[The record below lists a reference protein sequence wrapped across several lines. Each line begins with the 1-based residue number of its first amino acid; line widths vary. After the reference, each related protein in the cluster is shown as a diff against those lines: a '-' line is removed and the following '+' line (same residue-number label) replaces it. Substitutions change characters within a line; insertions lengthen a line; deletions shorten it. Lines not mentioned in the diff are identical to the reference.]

1 MGTGKMT
8 HTGQSSGTFAHI
20 RSAPDVV
27 SHKNNFDLLRF
38 IFAFIVFLFHVH
50 VLSGR
55 PELAAL
61 SRWFSADL
69 AVKSFFVVSGFLVF
83 MSFENTATIGGYATK
98 RVRRIYPAYFTV
110 VVFCAL
116 AGALITSVPLG
127 DYFSGQWLRY
137 VAANLVFLNFLAPEL
152 PGVFQDNPWH
162 AVNGAL
168 WTLKIEVM
176 FYAAVPAIAFFCA
189 RLGRW
194 WVLGGLYILS
204 VAYLL
209 GMERLAGASGR
220 EIYVQL
226 GRQLPGQ
233 LSYFLAGAACY
244 YLQAA
249 LARHWRWA
257 FVVAILALLLP
268 FSRLVDAVLEP
279 AALGVLVICLAI
291 GARYIGNFGRFG
303 DFSYGIYIIHF
314 PVLQTLIAFGV
325 FQGNPYVAVGVAT
338 VLVLVGAYISW
349 HLVEKPFLRKSS
361 HYVVAEQAL
370 KQA

>member
-1 MGTGKMT
+1 MC
-8 HTGQSSGTFAHI
+8 
-20 RSAPDVV
+20 SALKVP

-38 IFAFIVFLFHVH
+38 VFAFIVFLYHAH

-55 PELAAL
+55 PELSAL
-61 SRWFSADL
+61 SRWLSAEF
-69 AVKSFFVVSGFLVF
+69 AVDSFFVVSGYLVL
-83 MSFENTATIGGYATK
+83 MSFDNSTSVGEYASK
-98 RVRRIYPAYFTV
+98 RARRIYPAYFAV
-110 VVFCAL
+110 VAFCAL
-116 AGALITSVPLG
+116 AGALLSTLPPRE
-127 DYFSGQWLRY
+127 YFSGSWLRY
-137 VAANLVFLNFLAPEL
+137 VAANLAFLNFLGPEL
-152 PGVFQDNPWH
+152 PGVFQGNPWH

-176 FYAAVPAIAFFCA
+176 FYVAVPLIAIVCT

-194 WVLGGLYILS
+194 QSLGVFYVLS
-204 VAYLL
+204 VAYAL
-209 GMERLAGASGR
+209 GMEHLARETGR
-220 EIYVQL
+220 ELFVQL

-244 YLQAA
+244 YFQDA
-249 LARHWRWA
+249 LARHWRWG
-257 FVVAILALLLP
+257 FPVALLILLLP
-268 FSRLVDAVLEP
+268 LPRAIDSVLGP
-279 AALGVLVICLAI
+279 AALGVLVVSLAI
-291 GARYIGNFGRFG
+291 RAPYVGNFGRFG

-325 FQGNPYVAVGVAT
+325 FDGNPYLAVALAT
-338 VLVLVGAYISW
+338 VIVLAGAYASW